1 MRVGM
6 ADENENDW
14 LQIQLDAASRRD
26 LADRIERHTRAAGDQ
41 NPDLPHFLRVLR
53 ANRNELLL
61 DKEQGRLVLDVLNVD
76 KRLSALRARLE
87 AFLGER

>member
-1 MRVGM
+1 M
-6 ADENENDW
+6 ADENENDC
-14 LQIQLDAASRRD
+14 
-26 LADRIERHTRAAGDQ
+26 
-41 NPDLPHFLRVLR
+41 LRVLR

-61 DKEQGRLVLDVLNVD
+61 DKQQGRLVLDVLNVD

>member
-1 MRVGM
+1 M
-6 ADENENDW
+6 ADENDW
-14 LQIQLDAASRRD
+14 MQVTLDSASRRD
-26 LADRIERHTRAAGDQ
+26 LADRIERHTRAAGGTDA
-41 NPDLPHFLRVLR
+41 DMGHFLRVLR

-61 DKEQGRLVLDVLNVD
+61 DKQQGRVVLDVLNVD

>member
-14 LQIQLDAASRRD
+14 LQITLDAASRRD
-26 LADRIERHTRAAGDQ
+26 LADRIERHTRASGDP

>member
-26 LADRIERHTRAAGDQ
+26 LADRIERHTRASGDQ

>member
-1 MRVGM
+1 M
-6 ADENENDW
+6 ADENEHDW
-14 LQIQLDAASRRD
+14 LQITLDAASRRD
-26 LADRIERHTRAAGDQ
+26 LADRIERHTRTTGDP